1 MSEEQKTLQDKLIE
15 INNHSKK
22 NILYAED
29 DKINVFVMERV
40 LKPLGFNLEIAENG
54 SIAVELC
61 KQKKYDVILMDIYM
75 PIMNGFEASKLIKEF
90 SPETPIIA
98 VTAGVFNE
106 ESIRKEY
113 GIDHLVHKP
122 VEVFKLINLLYNY
135 LK

>member
-61 KQKKYDVILMDIYM
+61 KQKKYNVILMDIYM

-113 GIDHLVHKP
+113 GIDYLVHKP
-122 VEVFKLINLLYNY
+122 VEVYKLINLLYNY